1 MRRARYS
8 HARAPRA
15 LRQLHRSELASLRW
29 LRLMPPPAAADGDPR
44 DAADPVAAD
53 VCDAPAAQPRR
64 SALHVSAARCG
75 RLRGRGCVA
84 GAVSHL
90 VHLWRKHAP
99 AALRPA
105 TKPSAPRA
113 AFDGAG
119 KGVDAAEPALE
130 REVLLNMA
138 SVGAAAPHHASYA
151 GNKVVTAKY
160 NLLTFL
166 PRFAL
171 EMFSRVAYM
180 CALLCCACSAALPP
194 WMSLIAYHAHRSYFL
209 VQMALTWW
217 PAVSPFDPWGS
228 TIALAFVLAV
238 SAVKALWEDA
248 KRHRDD
254 WAVNVRPTRVMCG
267 DGAFR
272 QIPWRSVRVGD
283 LVMVRDDEEL
293 PADLLLLFS
302 SLEAGVCYVQ
312 TTNLDGETNLKIR
325 SPLALAGTPAAHLA
339 PARASD
345 VVKLAARIICEQ
357 PNANLH
363 RFKGR
368 ADVLERGADSQQPL
382 ASLPLSMDNILLRGC
397 RLKNSSYVIGVALY
411 AGGDSRIMK
420 NTRRAPYKTGAFDRF
435 LNIQIAVL
443 IILQTALC
451 AGMSAG
457 SVLWRRSH
465 RDHWYFEWQA
475 HTGNNYASDFV
486 FGLFKWLTFWILFSY
501 LVPISL
507 FVSLEIVKFLQGY
520 FIQYDERMRD
530 PTSGQLA
537 LARNTNLNEDLG
549 MVDYVFSD
557 KTGTLTSNEMRLRL
571 LVLGGEMFGDPG
583 FQLERC
589 GLEPELALRAF
600 DSRLADALQESGCA
614 AAADASSCPSPRL
627 EAAEALTA
635 LAVCHTLLVLDEA
648 VADASVP
655 VYQGPSP
662 DEVALVDGA
671 RRLGARFSS
680 RSASGV
686 IVDFMGQSQSYDMLA
701 VIAFS
706 SERQRMSVVVR
717 RPDGRVTL
725 FCKGADTMMLPLLA
739 PARTAAEADA
749 VRDTERHLDE
759 LAVLVRPQALVVLL
773 LQLTSCDRACARLCT
788 PRAT

>member
-1 MRRARYS
+1 
-8 HARAPRA
+8 
-15 LRQLHRSELASLRW
+15 
-29 LRLMPPPAAADGDPR
+29 
-44 DAADPVAAD
+44 
-53 VCDAPAAQPRR
+53 
-64 SALHVSAARCG
+64 
-75 RLRGRGCVA
+75 
-84 GAVSHL
+84 
-90 VHLWRKHAP
+90 
-99 AALRPA
+99 
-105 TKPSAPRA
+105 
-113 AFDGAG
+113 
-119 KGVDAAEPALE
+119 
-130 REVLLNMA
+130 
-138 SVGAAAPHHASYA
+138 
-151 GNKVVTAKY
+151 
-160 NLLTFL
+160 
-166 PRFAL
+166 
-171 EMFSRVAYM
+171 
-180 CALLCCACSAALPP
+180 
-194 WMSLIAYHAHRSYFL
+194 
-209 VQMALTWW
+209 MALTWG

-254 WAVNVRPTRVMCG
+254 WAINARPTRVMCG

-272 QIPWRSVRVGD
+272 QLPWRSVRVGD
-283 LVMVRDDEEL
+283 VVMVSDDEEL

-325 SPLALAGTPAAHLA
+325 SPLALAGTPASHLA
-339 PARASD
+339 PATASD
-345 VVKLAARIICEQ
+345 VVRLAARIICEQ

-368 ADVLERGADSQQPL
+368 ADVQERGADPQQPL

-397 RLKNSSYVIGVALY
+397 RLKNSGYVIGVALY
-411 AGGDSRIMK
+411 AGGDTRIMK

-435 LNIQIAVL
+435 LNLQIALL

-451 AGMSAG
+451 AGMAAG

-530 PTSGQLA
+530 PATGQLA

-571 LVLGGEMFGDPG
+571 LVLGGELFGDPG

-589 GLEPELALRAF
+589 GLAPELALRAF
-600 DSRLADALQESGCA
+600 DGRLADALLDPGCA
-614 AAADASSCPSPRL
+614 AAADASSCPSLRL
-627 EAAEALTA
+627 EATEAFTA
-635 LAVCHTLLVLDEA
+635 LAVCHTLLILDEA
-648 VADASVP
+648 VADVIAP

-671 RRLGARFSS
+671 RRLGSRFSS

-686 IVDFMGQSQSYDMLA
+686 VVDFMGQLQSYDLLA

-706 SERQRMSVVVR
+706 SERQRMSVVAR

-739 PARTAAEADA
+739 PARNAAEVDA
-749 VRDTERHLDE
+749 VRDTERRLDE
-759 LAVLVRPQALVVLL
+759 LAVMVRQQALP
-773 LQLTSCDRACARLCT
+773 SCSFAAADFVRRRACARSYT
-788 PRAT
+788 HRVI